1 MAHYWEHL
9 TSARLTRRRAL
20 GGAFITGAG
29 AAAIGIVGCG
39 GGNKTAANSAST
51 APKQSGL
58 LDLPV
63 DTTSKMKTGGT
74 YKSVFISANPPSL
87 DPHTSQGFTTLT
99 AIAAYTYPRL
109 MKFKTAKYPNP
120 AVGEVEGDLV
130 ESYEFSA
137 DKLQLTLK
145 LRQGLKWE
153 NKSPVNARVI
163 DAQDVLWNWQKFSTV
178 GVRNGDLAYS
188 QANPSSPVE
197 SVTAPDSKTIVMKM
211 HAPDASILQLL
222 ASLNIFYVLPRE
234 AGNEG
239 AAGFDSRNTV
249 IGYGPW
255 LLDKYEP
262 SAGIYWKKNP
272 DYYLKGVPN
281 FDRIEQPQVLEYAT
295 RLAQFRAGNIWPTI
309 ATQDDVLQLKKDV
322 PATSIRQASSFGPT
336 PVYVSFGYEGDSPFK
351 DQRVRQ
357 GIALLPDR
365 ESFLDALANRKK
377 FRDAGL
383 PTTTRYNTVV
393 GAGWEGYWIDP
404 QDARTFGP
412 NARYLTE
419 YNVAD
424 AKKLFS
430 AAGYATGFSSKM
442 YWPINV
448 YGATFENAAS
458 VLSGMWADG
467 GLKIQSTPLD
477 YQSDYIPNI
486 YYSYQGSSTKGFNG
500 MMWRAE
506 LGYPTCVSQM
516 FANLHKD
523 GGRYRGVS
531 PDGQNAKQGDPYLNT
546 TIEKA
551 KQEFDLKKQQGLV
564 QDMIRYVAGQ
574 AYAIPESWTST
585 LVFENWWPVTG
596 NLYVY
601 RTANGGNP
609 VVEVNAP
616 TWWIDDQQAPLK
628 S

>member
-1 MAHYWEHL
+1 MAGYWE
-9 TSARLTRRRAL
+9 RLNGAALSRRRVL
-20 GGAFITGAG
+20 GGAAGLGLG
-29 AAAIGIVGCG
+29 AAAVGLAGCG
-39 GGNKTAANSAST
+39 GGSNGGSSSGTASQQS
-51 APKQSGL
+51 SGL
-58 LDLPV
+58 LDKPV
-63 DTTSKMKTGGT
+63 DSTSRMKPGGT

-99 AIAAYTYPRL
+99 AIAAYTYPRI
-109 MKFKTAKYPNP
+109 MRFKTAKYPAA
-120 AVGEVEGDLV
+120 AVGEVEGDLA
-130 ESYEFSA
+130 ESFEFSG

-145 LRQGLKWE
+145 LRKGLKWE
-153 NKSPVNARVI
+153 NKAPVNGREI

-197 SVTAPDSKTIVMKM
+197 SVSAPDNSTVIVKM
-211 HAPDASILQLL
+211 HAPDASILQLF
-222 ASLNIFYVLPRE
+222 ASLNIFYVIPRE
-234 AGNEG
+234 AEG
-239 AAGFDSRNTV
+239 GFDSRNTV

-255 LLDKYEP
+255 LLEKYEP
-262 SAGIYWKKNP
+262 SGGIYWRKNP
-272 DYYLKGVPN
+272 DYYVKGVPVI
-281 FDRIEQPQVLEYAT
+281 DRIEQPQVLEYAQ

-309 ATQDDVLQLKKDV
+309 ATQDDVLQLKKDL
-322 PATSIRQASSFGPT
+322 PQTSIRQNPSFGPT
-336 PVYVSFGYEGDSPFK
+336 PVFVSFGYEGDSPFK

-357 GIALLPDR
+357 GMALLWDR
-365 ESFLDALANRKK
+365 ETFLDTLANRAK
-377 FRDAGL
+377 FRAAGL
-383 PTTTRYNTVV
+383 EPTTRYNTVV

-404 QDARTFGP
+404 QDAKTFGP

-419 YNVAD
+419 YNVAE

-430 AAGYATGFSSKM
+430 AAGFPNGFSSKM

-458 VLSGMWADG
+458 VLTGFWTEG

-477 YQSDYIPNI
+477 YQSDYIPNV
-486 YYSYQGSSTKGFNG
+486 YYSYQGTSTKGFNG

-506 LGYPTCVSQM
+506 LGYPTCVAQM

-523 GGRYRGVS
+523 GGRYRGLT
-531 PDGQNAKQGDPYLNT
+531 PTGTNAKQGDPYLNS

-551 KQEFDLKKQQGLV
+551 KQEFDLKKQQELV
-564 QDMIRYVAGQ
+564 HDMIRYVAGQ

-596 NLYVY
+596 NLGVY
-601 RTANGGNP
+601 RTANGGNA
-609 VVEVNAP
+609 VVEVYAP
-616 TWWIDDQQAPLK
+616 TWWIDDTQPPLK
-628 S
+628 G